1 MTVEEL
7 QVLITAN
14 TNELRKEIGNAN
26 KSIAGLQKSANKGTA
41 GVTKAFKMLKTG
53 IVALGIGKVIKD
65 SIQSGMDAIES
76 DSLFETSLG
85 ANADAVRSWSDEV
98 SNVLG
103 LSAVAMRKNT
113 GVIYNMTS
121 SMGVAEDS
129 ALKMSKGVSLLS
141 EDMASFYNL
150 DSTEAFNK
158 LRAGLTGETEPLKA
172 LGILVD
178 ENTVKQVAYQEGIAQ
193 TGAEL
198 TNEQKVLARYVAILK
213 QTGNAQGDLARTINS
228 PANQLRQLKQSV
240 TDLGIAFS
248 NFLMPVVS
256 AVLPYLT
263 AFTKVITQALNG
275 LASFLGLTSKG
286 TSDETKKIADNFG
299 GIGGDIEKADKKA
312 KKMKNTLAGF
322 DEMNVLQDNSS
333 DSSSGSGSSGAVG
346 GGTGFELGE
355 YDAHL
360 DWVSSKSDEISEKI
374 KGAFKTIGDLSVKA
388 WNSEP
393 VQAFV
398 NTAKKYGGFLW
409 SYWSTLGQDLY
420 ENITNTWGNIKNN
433 VSGTMTNISTL
444 WTNMWTDIGVGIDT
458 WGQPIIDGVS
468 KLFNSI
474 WADAVDPYL
483 QIITGVWKDFTGIL
497 VELWNEYG
505 QPLINNIG
513 EFITNIIGLFQS
525 LWDNVLAPIIQPF
538 LEMMS
543 NLWNEH
549 IKGLVKEVGSF
560 IMTLVNGAL
569 EIYNKFIDP
578 IVKWLLEFLA
588 PKIKWAFDFIW
599 GIIGVVIGWIVDKV
613 QAVIQIFRGLIDF
626 VVGVFTGNW
635 SKAWD
640 GIKTMFGGV
649 VNSIKATWT
658 ALKDALKVVV
668 DAIVGFF
675 KASWEQIKIIWSTVG
690 SFFSGIWNGIKNV
703 FSSIGTWFSNIFTGA
718 WNGIKNAWSS
728 VKTWFSNIWTG
739 IKDVFSAVGT
749 WFKNIFSSAWTGIK
763 NVFSGVGT
771 FFSGIWTSIKNVFS
785 NVGATIGNAITN
797 TVKKAINGVLST
809 AVSIIN
815 GFISAINLAIG
826 LINKI
831 PGVEIK
837 KLSKLEVPKMARGGI
852 VDSPTIAMV
861 GEAGKEAV
869 MPLERNTG
877 WIDQLAGKIGDK
889 IGGVAGNIKLIVKLG
904 EDTIFDKFIEYGKE
918 KAFET
923 NGEVVF
929 V

>member
-1 MTVEEL
+1 MTVDEL

-41 GVTKAFKMLKTG
+41 GVFKAFKMLKTG

-65 SIQSGMDAIES
+65 SITSGMDAIES

-85 ANADAVRSWSDEV
+85 ASADAVRSWSDEV
-98 SNVLG
+98 ANTLG

-263 AFTKVITQALNG
+263 AFTKVITQALNS

-299 GIGGDIEKADKKA
+299 GIGGDIDKADKKA
-312 KKMKNTLAGF
+312 KKLKSTLAGF

-333 DSSSGSGSSGAVG
+333 DSSSGTGTGAVG
-346 GGTGFELGE
+346 GDTGFNLGE

-360 DWVSSKSDEISEKI
+360 DWVNSRTDEISQKI
-374 KGAFKTIGDLSVKA
+374 KDAFSGIGDFIKGI

-393 VQAFV
+393 AQAFV
-398 NTAKKYGGFLW
+398 GAVVTYGETLW
-409 SYWSTLGQDLY
+409 TYWSTLGQSLFT
-420 ENITNTWGNIKNN
+420 NITTTWTNIKDNLG
-433 VSGTMTNISTL
+433 GTMTNICTL
-444 WTNMWTDIGVGIDT
+444 WTNMWTDIQGGIQT
-458 WGQPIIDGVS
+458 WGQPIINGVNGV
-468 KLFNSI
+468 FNSI
-474 WADAVDPYL
+474 WADAIDPYL
-483 QIITGVWKDFTGIL
+483 QLITGVWKDFSGIL
-497 VELWNEYG
+497 VELWNEHG
-505 QPLINNIG
+505 APLVNNIG
-513 EFITNIIGLFQS
+513 EFVNEIVSLFQS
-525 LWDNVLAPIIQPF
+525 IWDNVLEPIITPF
-538 LEMMS
+538 LETLS
-543 NLWNEH
+543 WLWDKH
-549 IKGLVKEVGSF
+549 IKGLIKNVGDF
-560 IMTLVNGAL
+560 VMKLVNGAL
-569 EIYNKFIDP
+569 EIYNKFISP
-578 IVKWLLEFLA
+578 IVKWLLEKLAPVWSFLA
-588 PKIKWAFDFIW
+588 GTVIGVIGDIVAVIVDIASAIFKALGGIVDFIT
-599 GIIGVVIGWIVDKV
+599 GI
-613 QAVIQIFRGLIDF
+613 
-626 VVGVFTGNW
+626 FTGNW
-635 SKAWD
+635 KKAWD
-640 GIKTMFGGV
+640 GVK
-649 VNSIKATWT
+649 S
-658 ALKDALKVVV
+658 
-668 DAIVGFF
+668 
-675 KASWEQIKIIWSTVG
+675 
-690 SFFSGIWNGIKNV
+690 
-703 FSSIGTWFSNIFTGA
+703 IFTGIWDA
-718 WNGIKNAWSS
+718 LVGILKFPLNL
-728 VKTWFSNIWTG
+728 I
-739 IKDVFSAVGT
+739 
-749 WFKNIFSSAWTGIK
+749 
-763 NVFSGVGT
+763 
-771 FFSGIWTSIKNVFS
+771 
-785 NVGATIGNAITN
+785 
-797 TVKKAINGVLST
+797 
-809 AVSIIN
+809 
-815 GFISAINLAIG
+815 ISALNG
-826 LINKI
+826 LIGGLNKI
-831 PGVEIK
+831 GFDIPDWVPVIGGKRFGFNIPK
-837 KLSKLEVPKMARGGI
+837 IPKLAQGGI
-852 VDSPTIAMV
+852 VDSPTVAMI

-877 WIDQLAGKIGDK
+877 WIDQLAGKLADK

-904 EDTIFDKFIEYGKE
+904 EDTIFDKFIEYSKE